1 MSEYQHRYME
11 EFWFNVSFVVSSHA
25 VSHAREDLCSE
36 SVEIYLA
43 GDFNGWNVLQSYKME
58 PCPEG
63 FSLTLPLSQGFYH
76 YKFVIVAI
84 PENKSEKEG
93 SGDGQ
98 CCSSFSAKIKWLR
111 DLNNPHVGGVHDNS
125 IMFVHMDPNVYGIR
139 PQQPPHREYRRP
151 GFNGLEFHIRC
162 PLLPSDIGSLG
173 VLQRLIFVYL
183 PPSYNSEEERRYPVV
198 YANDGQS
205 LFSTPAHLGGPCKGG
220 YYLDQKLDE
229 FWDQKLL
236 PEFIL
241 IGVPNSDFVC
251 IGNRNREYCTSHFH
265 DTSQD
270 PYKRYLV
277 EVVKKEVD
285 DHFRTISTAG
295 STVIMGSSMGG
306 LCAFTLSLNHPDIFS
321 SCVCI
326 SSSFWY
332 ADQDNCSAYDL
343 VCSHAAKNV
352 ASSSCSSLL
361 STASLSPR
369 IYIDS
374 GDGWGDN
381 FYETKEMRE
390 KLIEC
395 GWKEGEEFKYI
406 LDECADKSEDGVT
419 HSESIWKERILP
431 ALQFALQ

>member
-1 MSEYQHRYME
+1 MD
-11 EFWFNVSFVVSSHA
+11 EFWFNVSFVLSAQAASH
-25 VSHAREDLCSE
+25 SREELGSDST
-36 SVEIYLA
+36 EIYLA
-43 GDFNGWNVLQSYKME
+43 GDFNGWSVSQSYKME
-58 PCPEG
+58 PCPQG

-76 YKFVIVAI
+76 YKFVLVAV
-84 PENKSEKEG
+84 PDNNSEKEG
-93 SGDGQ
+93 SGEGECHSDL
-98 CCSSFSAKIKWLR
+98 FAKKKNWVR
-111 DLNNPHVGGVHDNS
+111 DPDNPHVGGEHGNS

-139 PQQPPHREYRRP
+139 PQNPPHRDYRRP
-151 GFNGLEFHIRC
+151 GFNGSEFHVLC
-162 PLLPSDIGSLG
+162 PSLPPDIGSSG

-183 PPSYNSEEERRYPVV
+183 PPSYNRDEGRRYPVV

-220 YYLDQKLDE
+220 YYLDKKLDQ

-241 IGVPNSDFVC
+241 VGVPNSDFVC
-251 IGNRNREYCTSHFH
+251 IGNREREYCTSHFH

-285 DHFRTISTAG
+285 EHFRTISTARA
-295 STVIMGSSMGG
+295 TVIMGSSMGG
-306 LCAFTLSLNHPDIFS
+306 LCAFTLSLNHSDIFS

-332 ADQDNCSAYDL
+332 VDRNNSTAYDL
-343 VCSHAAKNV
+343 VRSHAAKNT
-352 ASSSCSSLL
+352 SSTTTSI
-361 STASLSPR
+361 SPR

-374 GDGWGDN
+374 GDSSGDN

-390 KLIEC
+390 TLIEC
-395 GWKEGEEFKYI
+395 GWMEGGEFMYI
-406 LDECADKSEDGVT
+406 LDKCADKMEDGIT
-419 HSESIWKERILP
+419 HLESVWKERILP
-431 ALQFALQ
+431 ALQFALE